1 MLYSWKTEIPVED
14 KVYDVFVAGGGPAGY
29 SAAISAARLGGKV
42 LLVENTGALG
52 GMATAGLVTRLDNTS
67 DGKRMIVG
75 GILAEIIR
83 SMYDRGGISNYY
95 SFDRFTLKKEQYTPF
110 DPEMMKV
117 ILDELAK
124 DAEVEVRFF
133 TRVIGVSM
141 DENRKRVNGVICA
154 DVEGLHLFR
163 AKTYIDA
170 TGDAVLSDLAGASCL
185 RAGSED
191 APGIMPPTLC
201 ALLSNIRWDDIPM
214 QDKRPALQAEKL
226 AQAMKDGFFSQ
237 QDHLVP
243 GVALNC
249 GDTGSL
255 NAGHIFNMDALNAV
269 SLSEGMREG
278 RKQVQEYVDFFR
290 AYIPGFEKAH
300 LASTAPMMGIRESRR
315 IVGEYRLTFDDYK
328 ARRQFKDQIGIY
340 SKNLDAHPYDS
351 SDDAYSDFLK
361 EAKESRLADGE
372 TYGLPYGMIVPRG
385 FENLWTAGRCASSD
399 RQVNSAV
406 RVQPASAILGHAAG
420 VTAWKCANDNRPAY
434 DPDIKAVQSLLEQ
447 QGAILY

>member
-1 MLYSWKTEIPVED
+1 MLYSWKTEIPIED
-14 KVYDVFVAGGGPAGY
+14 TVYDVLVAGSGPAGY

-52 GMATAGLVTRLDNTS
+52 GMATAGLVTRMDNTS

-75 GILAEIIR
+75 GILAEVIKT
-83 SMYDRGGISNYY
+83 MYDRGGISHYY
-95 SFDRFTLKKEQYTPF
+95 SFDRFTCKKEQYTPF
-110 DPEMMKV
+110 DPEVMKV
-117 ILDELAK
+117 ILDEMAE
-124 DAEVEVRFF
+124 DAGVIVRFF
-133 TRVIGVSM
+133 TRVIGTSM
-141 DENRKRVNGVICA
+141 DESGKQIKGVICA
-154 DVEGLHLFR
+154 DVEGLHLFK

-170 TGDAVLSDLAGASCL
+170 TGDGVLSDLAGANSL
-185 RAGSED
+185 RAGTKD

-201 ALLSNIRWDDIPM
+201 AVLCNIPWEEIPL
-214 QDKRPALQAEKL
+214 QDKRPAMQSQKL
-226 AQAMKDGFFSQ
+226 AQAMAEGFFSQ

-243 GVALNC
+243 GIALNC
-249 GDTGSL
+249 ADTGSL
-255 NAGHIFNMDALNAV
+255 NAGHVFNMDALDAV
-269 SLSEGMREG
+269 SLSDGMREG
-278 RKQVQEYVDFFR
+278 RKQVQEYINFYR
-290 AYIPGFEKAH
+290 KYMPGFEKAH
-300 LASTAPMMGIRESRR
+300 LVSTAPMMGIRESRR
-315 IVGEYRLTFDDYK
+315 IVGEYTLTFDDYK

-351 SDDAYSDFLK
+351 SDEAYADFVK

-420 VTAWKCANDNRPAY
+420 VTAWQCANDNRPAY
-434 DPDIKAVQSLLEQ
+434 DPDIEAVQSLLAR